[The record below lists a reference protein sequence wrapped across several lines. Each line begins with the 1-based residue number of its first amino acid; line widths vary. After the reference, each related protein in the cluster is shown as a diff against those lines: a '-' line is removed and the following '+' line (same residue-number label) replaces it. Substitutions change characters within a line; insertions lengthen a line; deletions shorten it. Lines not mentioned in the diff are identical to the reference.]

1 MMKEMYCVK
10 VSFRGYTDECERI
23 MTNIFIRMGLTV
35 NKTSD
40 KEYTVSS
47 NDGNIINDIIY
58 LCEGDNMGSIVK
70 KGRKWKWC
78 RKLGLETVP
87 SFLSIF
93 GRKKCLTSAERQRI
107 SWRPENVKKNRST
120 NFLQILSDLAKIV
133 NFPEIGKEV
142 LNTT

>member
-1 MMKEMYCVK
+1 MIKEMYSVK

-23 MTNIFIRMGLTV
+23 MVNIFVRMGLTV

-70 KGRKWKWC
+70 
-78 RKLGLETVP
+78 
-87 SFLSIF
+87 
-93 GRKKCLTSAERQRI
+93 
-107 SWRPENVKKNRST
+107 
-120 NFLQILSDLAKIV
+120 
-133 NFPEIGKEV
+133 
-142 LNTT
+142 